1 MGAVL
6 ALSYFT
12 ADVYSSVL
20 GVKGHSAFK
29 ENNGKL

>member
-12 ADVYSSVL
+12 ADVCSSIL

-29 ENNGKL
+29 ENNWKL

>member
-12 ADVYSSVL
+12 ADVYSSIL
-20 GVKGHSAFK
+20 GIKGHSGFK